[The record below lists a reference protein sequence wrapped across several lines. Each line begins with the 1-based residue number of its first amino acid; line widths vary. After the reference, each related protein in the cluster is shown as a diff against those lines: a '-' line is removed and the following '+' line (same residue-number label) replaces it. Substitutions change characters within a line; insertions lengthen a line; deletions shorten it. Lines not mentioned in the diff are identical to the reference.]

1 MPCHRSIMSE
11 EKQGRPFFVIAL
23 AVGMLGIL
31 SLLPWGKL
39 TDGFFKDFNLLED
52 VMPSRPD
59 KNRIGNE
66 LVDPDLESALSEM
79 SQTVSDDMA
88 GASDSVA
95 DAAGGMDVAV
105 ESPVSEGAVIIEDYT
120 SARRGLSRFAQALDA
135 GNSIVRVALVGD
147 SYIEGDVLCQNLRE
161 GLQAVYGGRG
171 VGFMALHSDI
181 PGFRQSVIQSD
192 KGWKLHDL
200 RKDKGHLGC
209 WLAGVYATGE
219 TGAKASFKGVS
230 RFDHASSWNRG
241 TLLYVAADDGVVTL
255 DAGTGPIEYRVTRS
269 DSVQAIV
276 VEGEMKQLKIE
287 NRSVNGFDAL
297 GLWLDGGSGVSV
309 DCMSLRGNSGAAL
322 RRLDA
327 GLVGQMRRW
336 IDYDLI
342 IVEYGLNAVSSQQS
356 DYSAYGK
363 LMEQVIGG
371 IMALYPG
378 ADILVMGIGDRGQKQ
393 GSEVHSLP
401 TVDNMVATQREMA
414 RRLGVLF
421 WDTRMA
427 MGGADAVVDWRK
439 RGLVNADYIH
449 LNHKGGAELAG
460 YLVDAIVKTAPLGS
474 RHD

>member
-1 MPCHRSIMSE
+1 M
-11 EKQGRPFFVIAL
+11 
-23 AVGMLGIL
+23 
-31 SLLPWGKL
+31 
-39 TDGFFKDFNLLED
+39 
-52 VMPSRPD
+52 
-59 KNRIGNE
+59 
-66 LVDPDLESALSEM
+66 
-79 SQTVSDDMA
+79 
-88 GASDSVA
+88 
-95 DAAGGMDVAV
+95 
-105 ESPVSEGAVIIEDYT
+105 
-120 SARRGLSRFAQALDA
+120 
-135 GNSIVRVALVGD
+135 
-147 SYIEGDVLCQNLRE
+147 
-161 GLQAVYGGRG
+161 
-171 VGFMALHSDI
+171 
-181 PGFRQSVIQSD
+181 
-192 KGWKLHDL
+192 
-200 RKDKGHLGC
+200 
-209 WLAGVYATGE
+209 
-219 TGAKASFKGVS
+219 
-230 RFDHASSWNRG
+230 
-241 TLLYVAADDGVVTL
+241 
-255 DAGTGPIEYRVTRS
+255 
-269 DSVQAIV
+269 QAIV

-297 GLWLDGGSGVSV
+297 GLWLDGESGVSV

-460 YLVDAIVKTAPLGS
+460 YLVDSHSKGRRRLAAGMI
-474 RHD
+474 D